1 MLPIKLNRQTKSTVY
16 RSDNTWIR
24 QYKSMHDLIHD
35 AGAINPRIRKGTYKS
50 GSEWTWGSG
59 KNDVP
64 GTLHKIGNGLPLPDA
79 DYEKFEQAQR
89 DFKRAAG
96 KAMDESKVSGKRR
109 RVDKRMGGR
118 IKMSR
123 IYNDHPK
130 PFVRKTRKATAP
142 LLRVGFRSNG
152 NGWVDAAGLAHT
164 AALAAGLTRCLFRN
178 GFSVELSSVVAS
190 SFHDGMWDICATT
203 VVPSGTKPS
212 TPRILACSTPAIHR
226 ALAAKVREADHGQD
240 FGCADE
246 IPEFY
251 RTKFWDV
258 FVNLDSTQDRVVQQ
272 LVDVL
277 GKIKSKSLTVER

>member
-1 MLPIKLNRQTKSTVY
+1 MLQIKDHPTKATVY
-16 RSDNTWIR
+16 RAGDTWIR

-35 AGAINPRIRKGTYKS
+35 AGKIDSSVASGTFER
-50 GSEWTWGSG
+50 GCDWTWGG
-59 KNDVP
+59 GHDDVP
-64 GTLHKIGNGLPLPDA
+64 GTLRKIGNGLPLPDA
-79 DYEKFEQAQR
+79 DYDRFEQAQR
-89 DFKRAAG
+89 DFKRAAA
-96 KAMDESKVSGKRR
+96 KAMDTAKVSGKRR

-123 IYNDHPK
+123 IFNDHPK

-142 LLRVGFRSNG
+142 MLRVGFRSNG
-152 NGWVDAAGLAHT
+152 NGYVDAAGLAHT

-190 SFHDGMWDICATT
+190 SFGRKWDICATT

-226 ALAAKVREADHGQD
+226 CLAATVREVDIGQK
-240 FGCADE
+240 FGSADE
-246 IPEFY
+246 IPEYY
-251 RTKFWDV
+251 RTKYWDV
-258 FVNLDSTQDRVVQQ
+258 FVNLDSTQGKVVQQ

-277 GKIKSKSLTVER
+277 GRIKDKSLTNER